1 MVFNMTFS
9 IIVVCLNAGGKLQQT
24 IESILCQTEQ
34 DYEIIVKDGGSTDGS
49 VEKLR
54 DTWQADVQYESQS
67 DQTKEIQGGA
77 RTPEKIRI
85 YCQKDSGIYD
95 AMNQALCHAEGD
107 YVYFLNCGDLL
118 ADENV
123 LARVKKTVERTE
135 HGDIAEAA
143 ATGRGNGK
151 KETTQ
156 EKSDTSVI
164 LYGNILEQK
173 TGAPVPSNPV
183 LDDFACYRNL
193 PCHQACFYDRRLF
206 DSRRFDTGYQ
216 VRADYEHFLW
226 CLYGAKAKAVYMPFP
241 VAVYE
246 GGGFS
251 ESKAAKKKSKQEHRE
266 ITAKY
271 LPAGKVRKYRLI
283 MLLTLAP
290 LRTWLTE
297 HPATAR
303 IYQRCKRLVYRG

>member
-1 MVFNMTFS
+1 MTFS

-34 DYEIIVKDGGSTDGS
+34 DFEIIVKDGGSTDGS
-49 VEKLR
+49 VEKL
-54 DTWQADVQYESQS
+54 
-67 DQTKEIQGGA
+67 QTH
-77 RTPEKIRI
+77 EKVRI
-85 YCQKDSGIYD
+85 FCQKDNGIYD

-107 YVYFLNCGDLL
+107 YIYFLNCGDLL
-118 ADENV
+118 ADETV
-123 LARVKKTVERTE
+123 LARVKKAVGHRKNDA
-135 HGDIAEAA
+135 H
-143 ATGRGNGK
+143 
-151 KETTQ
+151 
-156 EKSDTSVI
+156 VI

-173 TGAPVPSNPV
+173 TGTPVQSNPV

-206 DSRRFDTGYQ
+206 DSRKFDTGYQ

-226 CLYGAKAKAVYMPFP
+226 CLYGAQAKAVYMPFS

-266 ITAKY
+266 IVAKY

-297 HPATAR
+297 QPATAKL
-303 IYQRCKRLVYRG
+303 YQRCKRLVYRG

>member
-1 MVFNMTFS
+1 MVINMTFS

-34 DYEIIVKDGGSTDGS
+34 DFEIIVKDGGSTDGS

-54 DTWQADVQYESQS
+54 ETWQLDVQGEPQS
-67 DQTKEIQGGA
+67 DQTEEIQDA
-77 RTPEKIRI
+77 SQTQKKIRI
-85 YCQKDSGIYD
+85 FCQKDSGIYD

-107 YVYFLNCGDLL
+107 YIYFLNCGDLF
-118 ADENV
+118 ADETV
-123 LARVKKTVERTE
+123 LARVKKTVERME
-135 HGDIAEAA
+135 HSDITGAA
-143 ATGRGNGK
+143 AAGQGNEK
-151 KETTQ
+151 RETAQ
-156 EKSDTSVI
+156 EKNDARVI
-164 LYGNILEQK
+164 LYGNIVEQK
-173 TGAPVPSNPV
+173 TGTSVQSNPV

-206 DSRRFDTGYQ
+206 DSRKFDTGYQ

-226 CLYGAKAKAVYMPFP
+226 CLYGAQAKAVYMPFS
-241 VAVYE
+241 VALYE

-266 ITAKY
+266 IVARY

-297 HPATAR
+297 QPATAR